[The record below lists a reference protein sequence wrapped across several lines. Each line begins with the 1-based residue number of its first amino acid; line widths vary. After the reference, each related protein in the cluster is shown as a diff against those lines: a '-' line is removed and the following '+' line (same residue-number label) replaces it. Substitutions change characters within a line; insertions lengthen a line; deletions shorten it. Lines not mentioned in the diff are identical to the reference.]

1 MLEDKDFEFVE
12 ETPVTNEEVP
22 AEEEIT
28 ADDFTLTEV
37 DSSIHEQKFQTKPT
51 TFTKDAFRRFKKDKS
66 SVAATYILGTLVL
79 LSIVIPLV
87 DRNDIQNSHPEEI
100 FLSPKLFNAGTGFWD
115 GTERYSNIAVDISE
129 MPNATTE
136 EEKQGESEKSN
147 VRTNTGTRDER
158 TDGAGRW

>member
-12 ETPVTNEEVP
+12 ETPVTNEEAP

-51 TFTKDAFRRFKKDKS
+51 TFTKDAFRRFKKNKS

-79 LSIVIPLV
+79 LSIVVPLV
-87 DRNDIQNSHPEEI
+87 DRNDIKNSHPEEI

-115 GTERYSNIAVDISE
+115 GTERYKNIAVDISE

-136 EEKQGESEKSN
+136 E
-147 VRTNTGTRDER
+147 
-158 TDGAGRW
+158 